1 MTMWGIHNDAIGDEL
16 VSGGF
21 VSLGWEEMPDLRT
34 IGDDRER
41 MKAELMRRYP
51 GAKPGAI
58 PVWAGILLRF
68 AFTMRE
74 GDLVVAPDKATST
87 LNFGRVVGPYEF
99 SATAR
104 LHPHRR
110 RVEWLK
116 TNVPRGLFPQSALHE
131 IGSALTLFQVK
142 RHEQIFEAFLDAP
155 TEDAFLTSP
164 LSHESDPASI
174 TPELNDE
181 TSPEAVELPDAE
193 AIEQSTSDFIIRT
206 LLEDV
211 SDHEFEFF
219 TADLLTAMG
228 YVARTTRAG
237 ADGGIDVIA
246 HRDTLGLEP
255 PLIKVQ
261 CKHRAGTAGR
271 PEVQQL
277 LGVLAPKDEHG
288 LFVTL
293 GTYSRE
299 ARDVERE
306 RQNLRLLD
314 GPDVARLVVAHYPA
328 LPLAWRD
335 RLPLRQVYVV
345 ERRDL

>member
-1 MTMWGIHNDAIGDEL
+1 MTMWGIHNDTIGDEL
-16 VSGGF
+16 VAGGF
-21 VSLGWEEMPDLRT
+21 ISLGWEEMPNLRML
-34 IGDDRER
+34 GDDRER
-41 MKAELMRRYP
+41 MKAELLSRYP

-74 GDLVVAPDKATST
+74 GDIVIAPDKATST
-87 LNFGRVVGPYEF
+87 LNFGRIVGPYEF
-99 SATAR
+99 DALAR
-104 LHPHRR
+104 RHPHRR
-110 RVEWLK
+110 PVQWLK
-116 TNVPRGLFPQSALHE
+116 TDVPRGLFPQSALHE
-131 IGSALTLFQVK
+131 IGSALTLFRVK
-142 RHEQIFEAFLDAP
+142 RHEQIFKAFLDAP

-164 LSHESDPASI
+164 LSHESDPTSI

-181 TSPEAVELPDAE
+181 TSSEAVELPDAE

-206 LLEDV
+206 LLEEV
-211 SDHEFEFF
+211 SAREFEFF
-219 TADLLTAMG
+219 TADLLIAMG
-228 YVARTTRAG
+228 YVARATRAS

-246 HRDTLGLEP
+246 HRDALGLEP

-261 CKHRAGTAGR
+261 CKHRAATESR
-271 PEVQQL
+271 PDVQKL
-277 LGVLAPKDEHG
+277 LGTLTSKDEHG

-314 GPDVARLVVAHYPA
+314 GPDVARLVVTHYPN
-328 LPLAWRD
+328 LPLTWRD

-345 ERRDL
+345 ERRDS